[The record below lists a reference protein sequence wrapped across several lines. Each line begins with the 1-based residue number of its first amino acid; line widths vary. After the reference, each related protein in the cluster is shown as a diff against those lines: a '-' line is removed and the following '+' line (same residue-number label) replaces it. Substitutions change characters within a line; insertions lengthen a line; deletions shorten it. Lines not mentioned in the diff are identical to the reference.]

1 MPSRDATTTLTPST
15 IALLTIPPLLWAG
28 NAVVG
33 RVAAGWI
40 PPVTF
45 NLLRWVLAFALLLP
59 LASWVL
65 RPDSPMWR
73 DWRRFSVLGLFAVAG
88 YNMLQYLALHTS
100 TPLNVTLVASSMPVW
115 MMLVGR
121 LFFAAPIRRRQLA
134 GAALSLM
141 GVLIVLS
148 QGRWTNLLALR
159 LVPGD
164 AWMLAAAFTWACY
177 SWLLTRRHESP
188 DIRQDWA
195 AFLLAQTAFGL
206 ISAAALAGGEWIW
219 IIAAAP
225 ADMPSRI
232 HWSWALAAALL
243 FVAVGPSVIAYRCW
257 GAGVQRAGP
266 TVAGFF
272 TNLTPLF
279 AAVMSSLL
287 LGETPQTYHAVAF
300 GLIVA
305 GIAVSSRSRR

>member
-1 MPSRDATTTLTPST
+1 MSRDTSAPLTPST
-15 IALLTIPPLLWAG
+15 IALLTLPPLLWAG

-33 RVAAGWI
+33 RMAAAWI
-40 PPVTF
+40 PPITF
-45 NLLRWVLAFALLLP
+45 NFLRWALAFVLLVP

-73 DWRRFSVLGLFAVAG
+73 EWRRFMLLGLFAVAG

-121 LFFAAPIRRRQLA
+121 LFFAAPVQRQQLA
-134 GAALSLM
+134 GAALSLA
-141 GVLIVLS
+141 GVLVVLS
-148 QGRWTNLLALR
+148 QGQWANLLRLR
-159 LVPGD
+159 FVPGD
-164 AWMLAAAFTWACY
+164 AWMLLAAFTWACY
-177 SWLLTRRHESP
+177 SWLLTRRDESP
-188 DIRQDWA
+188 AIRRDWA
-195 AFLLAQTAFGL
+195 AFLLAQTTFGL

-219 IIAAAP
+219 LTTATP
-225 ADMPSRI
+225 ADMPNHI
-232 HWSWALAAALL
+232 HWSWALVAVLL
-243 FVAVGPSVIAYRCW
+243 FVAAGPSIVAYGCW
-257 GAGVQRAGP
+257 GAGVQRTGP

-272 TNLTPLF
+272 SNLTPLF

-287 LGETPQTYHAVAF
+287 LGETPQIYHALAF

-305 GIAVSSRSRR
+305 GIAVSSRQG

>member
-1 MPSRDATTTLTPST
+1 MPRDTTAPLTPST

-33 RVAAGWI
+33 RMAAAWI
-40 PPVTF
+40 PPITF
-45 NLLRWVLAFALLLP
+45 NLLRWLIAFALLVP
-59 LASWVL
+59 LAHWVL
-65 RPDSPMWR
+65 RPGSPMWR
-73 DWRRFSVLGLFAVAG
+73 QWRRFAVLGLFAVAG

-121 LFFAAPIRRRQLA
+121 LFFAAPVQRQQLA
-134 GAALSLM
+134 GAALSLC
-141 GVLIVLS
+141 GVLVVLS
-148 QGRWTNLLALR
+148 QGQWANLLKLHF
-159 LVPGD
+159 VPGD

-177 SWLLTRRHESP
+177 SWLLTRRDESP
-188 DIRQDWA
+188 EIRHDWA

-219 IIAAAP
+219 LSTAAP
-225 ADMPSRI
+225 ADMPTRI
-232 HWSWALAAALL
+232 HWSWALAAVLL

-287 LGETPQTYHAVAF
+287 LGETPQAYHALAF

-305 GIAVSSRSRR
+305 GIAVSSRRG